1 MPKKGIQW
9 TEKQKAIADRLRAGA
24 SPQAV
29 IGERYN
35 SEGQ

>member
-9 TEKQKAIADRLRAGA
+9 TEKQRAIADRLRAGFC
-24 SPQAV
+24 PQAV

-35 SEGQ
+35 SKG